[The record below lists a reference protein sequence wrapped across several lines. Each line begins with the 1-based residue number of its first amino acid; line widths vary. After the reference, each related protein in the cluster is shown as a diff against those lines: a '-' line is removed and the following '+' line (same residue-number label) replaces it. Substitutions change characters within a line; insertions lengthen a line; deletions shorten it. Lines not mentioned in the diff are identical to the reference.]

1 MDVGEVARKSRCGE
15 HMRKTVMS
23 AVCLK
28 ALLVP
33 VFVMGGTAAIQAAPQ
48 EYVTAKG
55 GTGQAGGRLVVAL
68 RSEPKTLNPI
78 LSVDATSREVI
89 GAMNADLIHI
99 NRETQRTEPAL
110 AKSWSVSSDGRR
122 YTLQLRRGVKFSDG
136 APFTADDVV
145 FSFQLYLDEN
155 LHSPQR
161 DLLVLD
167 GKPIIVRKIDAYTVE
182 CELAKPYAP
191 AERLFDGLA
200 MMPSH
205 LLEKPY
211 REGKLEQTW
220 ATNAPAAEMAGL
232 GAFRLREY
240 IPGQRMVLERNPNY
254 WKTDAV
260 GNRLPY
266 LTELTFIFVPNE
278 DAQVI
283 KFQSSETHILERAGA
298 DNFALLQK
306 DAKAKGECLY
316 DLGPG
321 LEFLFLFFNMNHLD
335 ATKSPDIT
343 AKQAWFRDLQ
353 FRQAVSLAMDR
364 KGMARLVY
372 DGRATPIWGNVTPGN
387 KLWLNGN
394 LPHPERSLE
403 QGKTLL
409 QSAGFSWNASG
420 ALLDTQKRPVTFTIL
435 VSSSNA
441 QRTKLA
447 TIAQDDLKQLG
458 MDVHIVPMEFRA
470 LVDRVLNTK
479 EYEGVLMN
487 LVNGDVDPTPEMNL
501 WLSSGETHLWDLG
514 EAKPATPWEAELDHL
529 MEDQMTTT
537 DYAARK
543 KLYDRVQELAAQ
555 NLPFIFLLSPNI
567 LVGAQVTVGNFRPA
581 ILEPYALW
589 NVDQLFIRTAGAAK
603 CP

>member
-1 MDVGEVARKSRCGE
+1 MDVDEVARKSRGGE
-15 HMRKTVMS
+15 RMRKTIMNT
-23 AVCLK
+23 VCLK
-28 ALLVP
+28 ALLVSA
-33 VFVMGGTAAIQAAPQ
+33 FVMGGTAGTQAAAQ
-48 EYVTAKG
+48 DYVTAKG
-55 GTGQAGGRLVVAL
+55 GVGQAGGRLVVAL

-89 GAMNADLIHI
+89 GALNADLIHI

-167 GKPIIVRKIDAYTVE
+167 GKPISVRKIDAYTVE

-220 ATNAPAAEMAGL
+220 ATNARAPEMAGL
-232 GAFRLREY
+232 GPFRLREY
-240 IPGQRMVLERNPNY
+240 MPGQRMVLERNPNY

-283 KFQSSETHILERAGA
+283 KFQSAETHVLERAGA

-335 ATKSPDIT
+335 ATKSPEIT

-387 KLWLNGN
+387 KLWLNTN

-403 QGKTLL
+403 QAKTLL
-409 QSAGFSWNASG
+409 RSAGFSWNASG
-420 ALLDTQKRPVTFTIL
+420 ALLDAQKRPVTFTIL

-479 EYEGVLMN
+479 EYEAVLMN

-529 MEDQMTTT
+529 MQAQMTTT

-543 KLYDRVQELAAQ
+543 KLYDRVQELASQ

-567 LVGAQVTVGNFRPA
+567 LVGAQATVGNFRPA

-589 NVDQLFIRTAGAAK
+589 NADQLFIRAAGAAK
-603 CP
+603 CQ

>member
-1 MDVGEVARKSRCGE
+1 
-15 HMRKTVMS
+15 MRKTIMS
-23 AVCLK
+23 TVCLK
-28 ALLVP
+28 ALLVSA
-33 VFVMGGTAAIQAAPQ
+33 FVMGGTAGTKAAPQ
-48 EYVTAKG
+48 DYVTAKG
-55 GTGQAGGRLVVAL
+55 GVGQAGGRLVVAL

-89 GAMNADLIHI
+89 GALNADLIHI

-167 GKPIIVRKIDAYTVE
+167 GKPIIMRKIDAYTVE

-220 ATNAPAAEMAGL
+220 ATNARAAEMAGL

-240 IPGQRMVLERNPNY
+240 MPGQRMVLERNPNY

-283 KFQSSETHILERAGA
+283 KFQSAETHVLERAGA

-335 ATKSPDIT
+335 ATKSPEIT

-387 KLWLNGN
+387 KLWLNTN

-403 QGKTLL
+403 QAKTLL

-420 ALLDTQKRPVTFTIL
+420 ALLDAQKRPVTFTIL

-479 EYEGVLMN
+479 EYEAVLMN

-529 MEDQMTTT
+529 MEAQMTTT

-567 LVGAQVTVGNFRPA
+567 LVGAQATVGNFRPA

-589 NVDQLFIRTAGAAK
+589 NADQLFIRAAGAAK
-603 CP
+603 CQ

>member
-1 MDVGEVARKSRCGE
+1 
-15 HMRKTVMS
+15 MRKTIMS
-23 AVCLK
+23 TVCLK
-28 ALLVP
+28 ALLVSA
-33 VFVMGGTAAIQAAPQ
+33 FVMGGTAGTKAAPQ
-48 EYVTAKG
+48 DYVTAKG
-55 GTGQAGGRLVVAL
+55 GVGQAGGRLVVAL

-167 GKPIIVRKIDAYTVE
+167 GKPIIMRKIDAYTVE

-191 AERLFDGLA
+191 GERLFDGLA

-240 IPGQRMVLERNPNY
+240 TPGQRMVLERNPNY

-283 KFQSSETHILERAGA
+283 KFQSAETHVLERAGA

-335 ATKSPDIT
+335 ATKSPEIT

-387 KLWLNGN
+387 KLWLNTN

-403 QGKTLL
+403 QAKTLL
-409 QSAGFSWNASG
+409 QSAGFSWNTSG

-479 EYEGVLMN
+479 EYEAVLMN
-487 LVNGDVDPTPEMNL
+487 LVNGDADPTPEMNL

-529 MEDQMTTT
+529 MEAQMTTT

-567 LVGAQVTVGNFRPA
+567 LVGAQATVGNFRPA

-589 NVDQLFIRTAGAAK
+589 NADQLFIRAAGAAK
-603 CP
+603 CQ

>member
-1 MDVGEVARKSRCGE
+1 MDVDEVARKSRGGE
-15 HMRKTVMS
+15 RMRKTIMNT
-23 AVCLK
+23 VCLK
-28 ALLVP
+28 ALLVSA
-33 VFVMGGTAAIQAAPQ
+33 FVMGGTAGTQAAAQ
-48 EYVTAKG
+48 DYVTAKG
-55 GTGQAGGRLVVAL
+55 GVGQAGGRLVVAL

-89 GAMNADLIHI
+89 GALNADLIHI

-167 GKPIIVRKIDAYTVE
+167 GKPISVRKIDAYTVE

-220 ATNAPAAEMAGL
+220 ATNARAPEMAGL
-232 GAFRLREY
+232 GPFRLREY
-240 IPGQRMVLERNPNY
+240 MPGQRMVLERNPNY

-283 KFQSSETHILERAGA
+283 KFQSAETHVLERAGA

-335 ATKSPDIT
+335 ATKSPEIT

-387 KLWLNGN
+387 KLWLNTN

-403 QGKTLL
+403 QAKTLL
-409 QSAGFSWNASG
+409 RSAGFSWNASG
-420 ALLDTQKRPVTFTIL
+420 ALLDAQKRPVTFTIL

-479 EYEGVLMN
+479 EYEAVLMN

-529 MEDQMTTT
+529 MQAQMTTT

-543 KLYDRVQELAAQ
+543 KLYDRVQELASQ
-555 NLPFIFLLSPNI
+555 NLPFIFLLGPDI
-567 LVGAQVTVGNFRPA
+567 LVGAQATVGNFRPV

-589 NVDQLFIRTAGAAK
+589 NADQLFIRAAGAAK
-603 CP
+603 CQ

>member
-1 MDVGEVARKSRCGE
+1 
-15 HMRKTVMS
+15 MRKTIVS
-23 AVCLK
+23 TVCLK
-28 ALLVP
+28 ALLVS
-33 VFVMGGTAAIQAAPQ
+33 VFVMGGTAATQAAPQ
-48 EYVTAKG
+48 DYVTAKG

-240 IPGQRMVLERNPNY
+240 MPGQRMVLERNPNY

-283 KFQSSETHILERAGA
+283 KFQSSETHVLERAGA

-306 DAKAKGECLY
+306 DAKAKGQCLY

-335 ATKSPDIT
+335 ATKSPEIT

-387 KLWLNGN
+387 KLWLNTN

-403 QGKTLL
+403 QAKTLL

-479 EYEGVLMN
+479 EYEAVLMN

-529 MEDQMTTT
+529 MEAQMTTT
-537 DYAARK
+537 DSAARK

-567 LVGAQVTVGNFRPA
+567 LVGAQATVGNFRPA

-589 NVDQLFIRTAGAAK
+589 NADQLFIRAAGAAK
-603 CP
+603 CQ

>member
-15 HMRKTVMS
+15 RMRKTVMS

-28 ALLVP
+28 ALLVS
-33 VFVMGGTAAIQAAPQ
+33 VFVMGGTAATQAAPQ
-48 EYVTAKG
+48 DYVAAKG

-110 AKSWSVSSDGRR
+110 AKSWSVSLDGRR

-167 GKPIIVRKIDAYTVE
+167 GKPIIVKKIDAYTVE

-240 IPGQRMVLERNPNY
+240 IPGQRIVLERNPNY

-283 KFQSSETHILERAGA
+283 KFQSAETHVLERAGA

-306 DAKAKGECLY
+306 HAKAKGECLY

-420 ALLDTQKRPVTFTIL
+420 ALLDAQKRPVTFTIL

-479 EYEGVLMN
+479 EYEAVLMN

-514 EAKPATPWEAELDHL
+514 EAKPATPWEAELDRL
-529 MEDQMTTT
+529 MEAQMTTT
-537 DYAARK
+537 DSAARK

-567 LVGAQVTVGNFRPA
+567 LVGAQATVGNFRPA

-589 NVDQLFIRTAGAAK
+589 NADQLFIRTAGAAK
-603 CP
+603 CQ